1 MLLFVNHVIRHR
13 KVGGAFTSSS
23 SPTHTCERD
32 ESLASNPG
40 LTRPDFISQQ
50 IFLQGGEIK
59 SGRVRPGFEANE
71 SLCRCST
78 NVSMPIGPGCINFWP
93 IKLLLQILHT
103 YWPIVSLFQFCT
115 LLRTR
120 KHDLNTRKHKYKIY
134 CTLVYVVLVQYNN
147 KYMIRKVY
155 TCMDSQC
162 RMND

>member
-32 ESLASNPG
+32 ESL
-40 LTRPDFISQQ
+40 
-50 IFLQGGEIK
+50 
-59 SGRVRPGFEANE
+59 
-71 SLCRCST
+71 CRCST

-103 YWPIVSLFQFCT
+103 YCPIVLLFQFCT

-134 CTLVYVVLVQYNN
+134 CTLVYEVLVQYNN
-147 KYMIRKVY
+147 KYMIRPY
-155 TCMDSQC
+155 TKSTELLKILDKDHFCTHCMC
-162 RMND
+162 NNRAAEGHKNYIGLK

>member
-1 MLLFVNHVIRHR
+1 MLLIPIARETMLLFVNHVIRHR

-32 ESLASNPG
+32 ESL
-40 LTRPDFISQQ
+40 
-50 IFLQGGEIK
+50 
-59 SGRVRPGFEANE
+59 
-71 SLCRCST
+71 CRCST

-103 YWPIVSLFQFCT
+103 YCPIVSLFQFCT
-115 LLRTR
+115 LLRIR

-147 KYMIRKVY
+147 KYMIRQLTSGRGKY
-155 TCMDSQC
+155 CCT
-162 RMND
+162 